1 MSQPFVLD
9 RGLILDRL
17 GGDEEILAM
26 MIDMFLQDVDANCA
40 ALTAAHAAADAAA
53 LRREAH
59 TIKGLLS
66 TMSDEAGAAEA
77 LFIEQK
83 AKAGEI
89 AGLDAAVAGLL
100 ARVRLVATVLQQ
112 ETAA

>member
-26 MIDMFLQDVDANCA
+26 MIDMFLQDVEGNCTALSA
-40 ALTAAHAAADAAA
+40 AYASGDAAA

-66 TMSDEAGAAEA
+66 TMSDEHGANEA
-77 LFIEQK
+77 LFIEQQ
-83 AKAGEI
+83 AKAGQVT
-89 AGLDAAVAGLL
+89 GLDGAVGSLL
-100 ARVRLVATVLQQ
+100 ARVRLVASVLQQ
-112 ETAA
+112 EAAV

>member
-1 MSQPFVLD
+1 MSKPFVLD

-26 MIDMFLQDVDANCA
+26 MIDMFLEDVDGNCA
-40 ALTAAHAAADAAA
+40 ALSAAYASGDAAT

-66 TMSDEAGAAEA
+66 TMSDEDGAAEA
-77 LFIEQK
+77 LWIEQK
-83 AKAGEI
+83 AKNGEV
-89 AGLDAAVAGLL
+89 AHLDTAVEGLL
-100 ARVRLVATVLQQ
+100 ARVRLVASVLRQ
-112 ETAA
+112 EAAV